1 MSDALEAIDDIVEA
15 LDEYGTDIT
24 LNIIT
29 EGTYNPATGSTTD
42 VTTAVT
48 TKAFISNYQ
57 DESQTNTEIKDDDVK
72 FTLYYNGAIKST
84 DTILYNSKVHK
95 IQSIVPKVL
104 QNENLMYLIR
114 GRV

>member
-1 MSDALEAIDDIVEA
+1 
-15 LDEYGTDIT
+15 
-24 LNIIT
+24 
-29 EGTYNPATGSTTD
+29 
-42 VTTAVT
+42 
-48 TKAFISNYQ
+48 
-57 DESQTNTEIKDDDVK
+57 
-72 FTLYYNGAIKST
+72 LYYNGAIKST